1 MLNVL
6 RKNSL
11 KYGLVGAYT
20 LILKSSLEK
29 NYVTGHVTTSSK
41 IYTRK
46 VVIKIVL
53 MFGSSFIILG
63 HPSKSEYSGLSNAEK
78 CKFYRSKG
86 SEQKEKNDAL
96 RKKLYGTLN

>member
-63 HPSKSEYSGLSNAEK
+63 HPSKSEYSGLFITEV
-78 CKFYRSKG
+78 
-86 SEQKEKNDAL
+86 KEVNKRRRTMPFVKSYMA
-96 RKKLYGTLN
+96 R

>member
-6 RKNSL
+6 TKNSL

-20 LILKSSLEK
+20 LILKNSLEK

-46 VVIKIVL
+46 VVMKIVL

-63 HPSKSEYSGLSNAEK
+63 HPSKSEYSGLSITEV
-78 CKFYRSKG
+78 
-86 SEQKEKNDAL
+86 KEVNKRRRTMPFVKSYMA
-96 RKKLYGTLN
+96 R